1 MSFKTH
7 VLITNT
13 IHVFNTSAVMTVMP
27 HVGSEGLAEKYKTA
41 KRTGDIYFRFYV
53 LIYLAT

>member
-27 HVGSEGLAEKYKTA
+27 HVGSEALAETYKKKQSA
-41 KRTGDIYFRFYV
+41 QVIFICDFMF
-53 LIYLAT
+53 